1 MDNYKG
7 IYFNNSKSLKYYEGG
22 AHFSYKELYNEL
34 QILYNKKNKI
44 NMTLKKENVDDFFLK
59 KNNEKKNMSIF
70 SVTQREKSS
79 NSNLGKTRNKKQN
92 NLSKSDS
99 IDNNNYQDINL
110 NIINN
115 STNRLLYYKKGYH
128 KMHHNSINKN
138 YALYNKNMKKNLSVI
153 DKYKEKDKQISFD
166 TKYNDINNSTRF
178 YHHKNR
184 SSDNKNIYNHC
195 YLKFSNNNEKKMKKI
210 KTNNNKKK
218 YILNIRYYP
227 YNINDNIYLKNKI
240 RNKLKQNK
248 NHSLINENSMSN
260 LPKMKKNSYNKYIRS
275 TDKNNNDKIKVKKKG
290 HHIKSVDYSSI
301 YFCLNKIK
309 TPNYKNEII
318 SYQKSKIDNE
328 TPINNIKTVLNKSKN
343 YEDFLNQVKNNK
355 SSYTKIKQNQLIL
368 NKSKK
373 LYNKDSFIKEKFKR
387 DTQSTEY
394 E

>member
-1 MDNYKG
+1 MKVV
-7 IYFNNSKSLKYYEGG
+7 L
-22 AHFSYKELYNEL
+22 
-34 QILYNKKNKI
+34 ILVIK
-44 NMTLKKENVDDFFLK
+44 
-59 KNNEKKNMSIF
+59 
-70 SVTQREKSS
+70 
-79 NSNLGKTRNKKQN
+79 
-92 NLSKSDS
+92 
-99 IDNNNYQDINL
+99 
-110 NIINN
+110 N
-115 STNRLLYYKKGYH
+115 STNRLLYYNKGYH

-178 YHHKNR
+178 YNHKNR

-218 YILNIRYYP
+218 YIFNIRYYP

-328 TPINNIKTVLNKSKN
+328 TPIYNIKTVLNKSKN

>member
-34 QILYNKKNKI
+34 QILYNKINKI

-70 SVTQREKSS
+70 SVTQRGKSS

-99 IDNNNYQDINL
+99 IDNNKYQNINL
-110 NIINN
+110 DIIKN
-115 STNRLLYYKKGYH
+115 STNRLLYYNKGYH

-138 YALYNKNMKKNLSVI
+138 YVLYNKNMKKNLSVI

-166 TKYNDINNSTRF
+166 TKYNDINNSTRL
-178 YHHKNR
+178 YRHINR
-184 SSDNKNIYNHC
+184 SNDNKKIYNYC
-195 YLKFSNNNEKKMKKI
+195 YLKFSNNNEKKMKKL
-210 KTNNNKKK
+210 KTNNNNKKN
-218 YILNIRYYP
+218 ILNIGNYP

-240 RNKLKQNK
+240 RNKLKEIK

-301 YFCLNKIK
+301 YFCLNNIK

-328 TPINNIKTVLNKSKN
+328 TPIYNIKTVLNKSKN
-343 YEDFLNQVKNNK
+343 YEDFLNQAKNNK

-373 LYNKDSFIKEKFKR
+373 LYNKDSLIKEKFKR

>member
-22 AHFSYKELYNEL
+22 AHFSYIELYNEL
-34 QILYNKKNKI
+34 QILYNKINKI
-44 NMTLKKENVDDFFLK
+44 NMTLRKENIEDFFLK
-59 KNNEKKNMSIF
+59 KNQEKKNMSNF

-99 IDNNNYQDINL
+99 IENNHYQDINL
-110 NIINN
+110 DIRKN
-115 STNRLLYYKKGYH
+115 STNRLSYYKKGYH
-128 KMHHNSINKN
+128 KIHHNSINKN
-138 YALYNKNMKKNLSVI
+138 YILNNKNMKKNLSI
-153 DKYKEKDKQISFD
+153 INKLKEKDKQISFD
-166 TKYNDINNSTRF
+166 TKYNDANSSTRL

-184 SSDNKNIYNHC
+184 SIDINKIYNNC
-195 YLKFSNNNEKKMKKI
+195 YLKFPNNNEKKMKKQ

-218 YILNIRYYP
+218 YILNIGYYP
-227 YNINDNIYLKNKI
+227 YNLNNNIYLKNKI

-248 NHSLINENSMSN
+248 NHSLINENNMSS

-275 TDKNNNDKIKVKKKG
+275 TDKNNNDKNKVKKKG
-290 HHIKSVDYSSI
+290 YHIKSVDYSSI
-301 YFCLNKIK
+301 NYCLNNTK
-309 TPNYKNEII
+309 TPYYKNEIL
-318 SYQKSKIDNE
+318 SYRKSKIDNE
-328 TPINNIKTVLNKSKN
+328 TPIYNIKAVLNKNKK
-343 YEDFLNQVKNNK
+343 YEDFLNQAKNNK

-368 NKSKK
+368 TKSKK